1 MDSLADL
8 PLDDF
13 EDDKDEKEIE
23 ELDSD
28 IVEVTHEDNSE
39 AAGAS
44 ALGEEADKKK
54 TPLWRKPQK
63 KKGGKKGGAGGGKQK
78 VKNSKKK
85 DVKTSGDATEG
96 GTEGTGATN
105 ESTVSEFL
113 IMKQWFW
120 SFARLL
126 ISLANKQG

>member
-28 IVEVTHEDNSE
+28 IVEITHENEASE
-39 AAGAS
+39 TAGAN
-44 ALGEEADKKK
+44 ALAEEADKKK

-78 VKNSKKK
+78 VKNNKKK
-85 DVKTSGDATEG
+85 DVKSTGDAAE
-96 GTEGTGATN
+96 GTEATGTTN
-105 ESTVSEFL
+105 DSTVSFFSSL
-113 IMKQWFW
+113 VNHRFW
-120 SFARLL
+120 SFALLL
-126 ISLANKQG
+126 IFLS